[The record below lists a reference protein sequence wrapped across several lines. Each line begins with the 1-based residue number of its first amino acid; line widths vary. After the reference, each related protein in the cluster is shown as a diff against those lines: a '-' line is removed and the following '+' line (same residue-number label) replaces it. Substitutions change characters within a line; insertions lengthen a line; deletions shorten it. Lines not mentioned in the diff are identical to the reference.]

1 MGRVPKRANPRPYAH
16 EGVPS
21 LKLGAQTDAA
31 LRFVDRRSARI
42 VRTGI
47 VRSGLPC

>member
-1 MGRVPKRANPRPYAH
+1 MGRVPKRANTRPYAH
-16 EGVPS
+16 ERAPS
-21 LKLGAQTDAA
+21 LKLGAQTDVA

>member
-1 MGRVPKRANPRPYAH
+1 MYDAA
-16 EGVPS
+16 PS
-21 LKLGAQTDAA
+21 FRLGTQADVA